1 MSSSV
6 FIESTSLSKDGDEYH
21 SSDSNLVVVYGKK
34 GISFDEK
41 GLENLM
47 EEKKISSISVIRL
60 TSPTPSMEEEEA
72 EAAKLEEL
80 LRRQELGSDEGS
92 EGEEH
97 ETNNHDGDEEKCNT
111 DAADNS
117 NDEEEDKQTNEDSD
131 NECGSSDEKQREN
144 RNKIKKKPKRRGRI
158 PNALKLKKLR
168 PKPPKRERPEIVG
181 LRIEEFYPPEDA
193 NEIIKEAL
201 KKAGL
206 SSFKRNNEE
215 YQFQLLVIKNDHC
228 YTPFTSPTQMKAK
241 LAADKLENEK
251 QASLRKTG
259 VSQSSLAKQLFTR
272 KKTANTGMP
281 LKTMSTLSTKEKYNS
296 TSAIKCKKDVKD
308 RKQVTE
314 DELDRADDDAFSADD
329 EQANNDEVVEDE
341 NEFSTSDESAET
353 DNDRDSDL
361 DFDVNNRNG
370 RKRKVKQG
378 RNSRR
383 NTGTVKSAQKSRRFH
398 NQDESD
404 ELPTKSNPTH
414 VSITYNQRL
423 KPNNTKTISDHS
435 RITVRSTPAKIMHA
449 GGTSITSTS
458 TSSGTTPINP
468 SRNDKSILG
477 NNKFIAT
484 KTIIMSS
491 ESKCVT
497 ANTTSDSKINKTE
510 DLRKLAVT
518 SQTSAVKDSTGQTKQ
533 AAAPL
538 TVAAPSKTPVLASLD
553 DGLPG
558 EILQN
563 VVELADNNKSQRGI
577 IEKQA
582 FGSSI
587 MDEEEPISVD
597 TSNIKNL
604 IPAKVSRIDSGAI
617 RSTADMTSGAALPN
631 VNTKSLMDGNK
642 FIINKTVIKP
652 SESKCLGV
660 KTVTNPSTNNIKD
673 LNKLAS
679 TSQTNISSNSSSETK
694 ESTVS
699 ATVASTSK
707 AGLLISTD
715 DGLPDDI
722 LQHVVELMEDEKSL
736 QKAVEKEIFDNVVM
750 NAEEPISVD
759 TNSIETSTSAKILH
773 AVGTSTAT
781 AETASSGASLPN
793 ANNNNKSLLNNTK
806 LIDNEIVSLSS
817 ESNCTAVSTTSNITT
832 SNPDPLDKFTTA
844 PQTTHSVNVTSQAKQ
859 SIAPV
864 TIATASKTTI
874 WSGDT
879 AVGDIDISS
888 APLLASP
895 DDDLPDDILQHV
907 VELMED
913 DKSLQEAVEKQVFGS
928 AVMDADEP
936 ITADTSN
943 IKSAPSNPPP
953 LAPISSNQTFKHNT
967 IHSSMTQASKGSPNT
982 FKSIIQMAITN
993 VPTSPMPTTPTQ
1005 RSAGLQSPKTSPL
1018 ARKEPIQIVRGN
1030 GRVITLPPIEAPTT
1044 RAKRRAQVQPY
1055 HSQGSN
1061 LNATATVIINDS
1073 SLDGSQQSNAS
1084 ASSTSTVFE
1093 KKAIDTPNRKRIS
1106 RENTTGAANQKTSRK
1121 GSAKKATSN
1130 KATKQQQAE
1139 STESEI
1145 DDDDD
1150 PNKLWCI
1157 CRQPHNNR
1165 FMICCDV
1172 CEDWFHGTCVN
1183 ITKAMGLEMEQKG
1196 IDWTCPKCIKKQ
1208 EERTQPKIT
1217 DMLTRKIMPQIQT
1230 IATPLPSNT
1239 VTSTDMSVI
1248 SSTTHTTTSAA
1259 ISTNNEEPRVS
1270 FQAIDTSKIRRL
1282 PARQFIA
1289 VKDISGGIRKSII
1302 VSSPSTNPKE
1312 VLVTSTG
1319 QHVSPLTSPLKGFI
1333 SVKQQQKTNNP
1344 LSQPQH
1350 NIRVQKIIQAIV
1362 TSATQAS
1369 GITSTV
1375 ITTAAAKEPATFCIV
1390 CKKGARANSIYC
1402 SDDCI
1407 RKHAQSALN
1416 SLMAKTQTDS
1426 PGPSGSSSLSKV
1438 SVDDKTKKKSKGL
1451 FEDLLSMADRKPKVE
1466 RVSVFERKSGRI
1478 LTGVSAP
1485 TTVNL
1490 KKWLQDNP
1498 TFEVVQPGSSQAL
1511 DIERRQKQRSLQA
1524 TSAHAISPPPLKLST
1539 MYAQKSE
1546 TSTITSELQTRPS
1559 TPQIKPSKT
1568 ISDYIKAS
1576 SSSPSPRPS
1585 TPKQLQK
1592 YPQQHSS
1599 IRPDKVVKTPEE
1611 KIAKEKPTK
1620 RPSSQ
1625 GEGSGNGNSSAN
1637 KFDSE
1642 PIRLNVRRTLKE
1654 QLVQRMHE
1662 ELKSFNENEQTNKAR
1677 RIPKLS
1683 TEEISEFAKATEIEM
1698 YNYFS
1703 RDTGTKY
1710 RAKYRSLIFNIKD
1723 RKNHTLFAKICGK
1736 LLEPKQLVRMSPE
1749 EMASQELAQW
1759 RENEA
1764 KHQLEMI
1771 KKSELDL
1778 LSCAKNY
1785 VLKTHKGE
1793 EVIEDKSAAGY
1804 TNLDLT
1810 ISVEDVVSALNPSSV
1825 SSSSIEAME
1834 ETSLTTRKE
1843 QSDID
1848 PAIVA
1853 RVESNSPLPQ
1863 SDKVKDEEKL
1873 KSSHSKEKEKD
1884 KIRERDHEKRPK
1896 SKDRHRDKS
1905 RSRKRSRS
1913 HSRSRSRSRE
1923 RAEKRHKSSHKDEKR
1938 DREERGR
1945 DRFIK
1950 DRFRDYAERESHGDN
1965 HEKKIYS
1972 DKKTG
1977 SNVRSVSSS
1986 TTNKDRHR
1994 EIASNSSSLSIVST
2008 SKKQPSTQ
2016 SHQPNVTK
2024 SLGAF
2029 SLIDQILESTK
2040 TVEEAAN
2047 LISDKERDNNS
2058 KSSSNP
2064 LPIQS
2069 ITSSSVD
2076 SSQKNQPT
2084 KTSNSLTTE
2093 SDQEPTS
2100 TVSIPTPPHDPY
2112 VRFNAADS
2120 PTFQGNIM
2128 RYNTNLWSGNLNM
2141 IDVASFQIILQ
2152 PILGNCTNLSKV
2164 MPNELDVVGRISP
2177 DTVWDYI
2184 SKIKKSPNKEIVI
2197 IRLIPANESE
2207 TSAYTILYQ
2216 YLENRNRLGVIKTT
2230 SSQLKD
2236 FYIYPLGA
2244 GKYMPS
2250 VLRPVEHVEFYED
2263 PCRPDILVGII
2274 IRVVGKRVQQIVVA
2288 PSTSVVS
2295 KAVPRSN
2302 ERETD
2307 SFTPPGSPKF
2317 AKKRRQST
2325 APKVDD
2331 IDVDAIIKAP
2341 IVAKTQKATS
2351 LLSSSSAAVN
2361 DADEP
2366 YSPGGSSDDDDLPLM
2381 PNVKLSASNNGGGE
2395 IAQSSSDDDL
2405 KRKMDEINRQ
2415 IAAQEMEIAGLL
2427 TGEPT
2432 ATTSNVL
2439 ANISIPSNLS
2449 QILAS
2454 INIKPALTAGE
2465 PQPPPPPL
2473 IGSLIK
2479 SKAHIST
2486 DTAVGIEEYN
2496 PNEASN
2502 KNVEPNDKTIATT
2515 TGSKSS
2521 RLAQLSEAELL
2532 SMVPDDIIIE
2542 KTPAPESYD
2551 SEPPPPGV

>member
-1 MSSSV
+1 MSSSM
-6 FIESTSLSKDGDEYH
+6 FIESSALSKDVDDYH
-21 SSDSNLVVVYGKK
+21 SADSNLVVVYGKK
-34 GISFDEK
+34 GISFDER

-60 TSPTPSMEEEEA
+60 TSPTPSMENEEA
-72 EAAKLEEL
+72 EAAKLEEM

-92 EGEEH
+92 EGEEN
-97 ETNNHDGDEEKCNT
+97 EGNNHDADEDKCNS
-111 DAADNS
+111 DVAENS
-117 NDEEEDKQTNEDSD
+117 NDEEEDKQTNEESD
-131 NECGSSDEKQREN
+131 NEGGSSDEKQREN
-144 RNKIKKKPKRRGRI
+144 KNKVKKKPKRRGRI

-181 LRIEEFYPPEDA
+181 LRVEEFYPPEDA
-193 NEIIKEAL
+193 SEIIKEAL

-259 VSQSSLAKQLFTR
+259 GPQSSAAKQLLTR
-272 KKTANTGMP
+272 KKTANNGMSF
-281 LKTMSTLSTKEKYNS
+281 KTLSAISTKEKLNS
-296 TSAIKCKKDVKD
+296 TSAIKSKKDLKD

-314 DELDRADDDAFSADD
+314 DDFDRTEDGALSSDD
-329 EQANNDEVVEDE
+329 EQANNDEVIDDE
-341 NEFSTSDESAET
+341 NEFTTSDESAET

-370 RKRKVKQG
+370 RKRKVKPG
-378 RNSRR
+378 RNSKR
-383 NTGTVKSAQKSRRFH
+383 NASVVKSAQKHRRFH
-398 NQDESD
+398 NQDDPE
-404 ELPTKSNPTH
+404 ELPAKSNPTH
-414 VSITYNQRL
+414 VSIVPNLRL
-423 KPNNTKTISDHS
+423 KPNNSRTISDHS
-435 RITVRSTPAKIMHA
+435 RITIRSTATKITH
-449 GGTSITSTS
+449 
-458 TSSGTTPINP
+458 SSGAAASATAASSATMP
-468 SRNDKSILG
+468 SNVSSNDNSLLDG
-477 NNKFIAT
+477 NKLNANKT
-484 KTIIMSS
+484 VTLSS
-491 ESKCVT
+491 EGNCTTSNAT
-497 ANTTSDSKINKTE
+497 ANTSANNTNA
-510 DLRKLAVT
+510 LRKSTNNPQKIINT
-518 SQTSAVKDSTGQTKQ
+518 SNNQIKEST
-533 AAAPL
+533 APL
-538 TVAAPSKTPVLASLD
+538 AAPSKTPLLASSEDALPD
-553 DGLPG
+553 D
-558 EILQN
+558 ILQHVAKLAEDSKSIQD
-563 VVELADNNKSQRGI
+563 VVE
-577 IEKQA
+577 KQVSGRA
-582 FGSSI
+582 TVGA
-587 MDEEEPISVD
+587 EEPISVNA
-597 TSNIKNL
+597 SNIKSSL
-604 IPAKVSRIDSGAI
+604 PEEVLQREVAPITTT
-617 RSTADMTSGAALPN
+617 TATTSGTALPN
-631 VNTKSLMDGNK
+631 ADNKSLLDDNKFVGNK
-642 FIINKTVIKP
+642 TAIMP
-652 SESKCLGV
+652 SESKRV
-660 KTVTNPSTNNIKD
+660 ATNTITSSNANNDRDLLELATTSQPSTSTNTAEQTKQTD
-673 LNKLAS
+673 LVAVAVAAKSPLL
-679 TSQTNISSNSSSETK
+679 TSP
-694 ESTVS
+694 
-699 ATVASTSK
+699 
-707 AGLLISTD
+707 D

-722 LQHVVELMEDEKSL
+722 LQHVVELMEDDKSL
-736 QKAVEKEIFDNVVM
+736 QEAVEKQVFDNAVM
-750 NAEEPISVD
+750 DTEETISVN
-759 TNSIETSTSAKILH
+759 TNNIKSSTPAKILH
-773 AVGTSTAT
+773 ADGVTAATT
-781 AETASSGASLPN
+781 AVTVSAASLPN
-793 ANNNNKSLLNNTK
+793 ANICSKSLLSNNKFITSQ
-806 LIDNEIVSLSS
+806 IVTLSS
-817 ESNCTAVSTTSNITT
+817 ELNCATIN
-832 SNPDPLDKFTTA
+832 TTA
-844 PQTTHSVNVTSQAKQ
+844 NTTASNEDSSHILTLTPQTTPNVSFISQTKRPV
-859 SIAPV
+859 SPV
-864 TIATASKTTI
+864 TVTPATKTTM

-879 AVGDIDISS
+879 TVGDIDISS

-928 AVMDADEP
+928 AVMDVEESISAD
-936 ITADTSN
+936 ISN
-943 IKSAPSNPPP
+943 IKTPVSNPPP
-953 LAPISSNQTFKHNT
+953 LAPISSNQSFKHNNA
-967 IHSSMTQASKGSPNT
+967 IHSSMTQASKGTPNT

-993 VPTSPMPTTPTQ
+993 VPTSSMPTTPTQ
-1005 RSAGLQSPKTSPL
+1005 RSAALQSPKSSPL

-1030 GRVITLPPIEAPTT
+1030 GRVITLPPIEAPNT
-1044 RAKRRAQVQPY
+1044 RAKRRAQTQPY
-1055 HSQGSN
+1055 QSQGSN
-1061 LNATATVIINDS
+1061 LNATTTVIINDS

-1093 KKAIDTPNRKRIS
+1093 KKALDTQNRKRIS
-1106 RENTTGAANQKTSRK
+1106 KENTIGANQRASRK
-1121 GSAKKATSN
+1121 GSAKKATGN
-1130 KATKQQQAE
+1130 KANKQQAD

-1208 EERTQPKIT
+1208 EERVQPKIT
-1217 DMLTRKIMPQIQT
+1217 DMLSKKVIPQIQT
-1230 IATPLPSNT
+1230 VATPLPST

-1248 SSTTHTTTSAA
+1248 CSTINTAPSTTFSAN
-1259 ISTNNEEPRVS
+1259 IGEPKVS
-1270 FQAIDTSKIRRL
+1270 FQAIDTSKIKRL

-1289 VKDISGGIRKSII
+1289 VKDLSGGIRKSII
-1302 VSSPSTNPKE
+1302 VSSPATNPKE
-1312 VLVTSTG
+1312 VLVTSSG

-1333 SVKQQQKTNNP
+1333 SVKQQPKSNNP
-1344 LSQPQH
+1344 LPQPQQH

-1362 TSATQAS
+1362 TSATQ
-1369 GITSTV
+1369 STRISNTIV
-1375 ITTAAAKEPATFCIV
+1375 TTAPRKQPTTFCIV
-1390 CKKGARANSIYC
+1390 CKRAARANSIYC

-1416 SLMAKTQTDS
+1416 TLTAKTQAEP
-1426 PGPSGSSSLSKV
+1426 PGPSGSSNSSKQ
-1438 SVDDKTKKKSKGL
+1438 SADDKTKKKSKGL

-1485 TTVNL
+1485 TTLNL

-1511 DIERRQKQRSLQA
+1511 DIEKRQKQRSLQT
-1524 TSAHAISPPPLKLST
+1524 TSAHTISPPPLKLST
-1539 MYAQKSE
+1539 MYAQKPD

-1559 TPQIKPSKT
+1559 TPQVKSLKT

-1592 YPQQHSS
+1592 YPQHPS
-1599 IRPDKVVKTPEE
+1599 IRPDKIIKTPED
-1611 KIAKEKPTK
+1611 KVAKEKPAK

-1625 GEGSGNGNSSAN
+1625 GETSSNASMSSS
-1637 KFDSE
+1637 KLDSE

-1654 QLVQRMHE
+1654 QLLQRMHE
-1662 ELKSFNENEQTNKAR
+1662 ELKAFSDNEQTNKTR

-1683 TEEISEFAKATEIEM
+1683 TEEINEFAKATEIEM

-1703 RDTGTKY
+1703 RDTGNKY

-1723 RKNHTLFAKICGK
+1723 RKNQTLFAKICGK

-1810 ISVEDVVSALNPSSV
+1810 IPVEDVVSALTQSSV
-1825 SSSSIEAME
+1825 SSSIEAIE
-1834 ETSLTTRKE
+1834 EASPSAVRKE
-1843 QSDID
+1843 QSEVDSSLATRI
-1848 PAIVA
+1848 
-1853 RVESNSPLPQ
+1853 ESNSPLLQ
-1863 SDKVKDEEKL
+1863 FDKVKVDEKL
-1873 KSSHSKEKEKD
+1873 KPSTHSKEKEKEKE

-1923 RAEKRHKSSHKDEKR
+1923 REKRHKSSHKDERR

-1950 DRFRDYAERESHGDN
+1950 DRFRDHTERDSYGDN
-1965 HEKKIYS
+1965 HDKRVSS
-1972 DKKTG
+1972 DK
-1977 SNVRSVSSS
+1977 RSSSTIRPVSSS
-1986 TTNKDRHR
+1986 TTNKDRYR
-1994 EIASNSSSLSIVST
+1994 DIAANSSSTAIVST
-2008 SKKQPSTQ
+2008 SKKQTPTQ
-2016 SHQPNVTK
+2016 IYQPTYANVTK
-2024 SLGAF
+2024 PLGGF

-2047 LISDKERDNNS
+2047 LISDKERENNS
-2058 KSSSNP
+2058 KSSATS
-2064 LPIQS
+2064 LPGPS
-2069 ITSSSVD
+2069 ITSSNMD
-2076 SSQKNQPT
+2076 SFQKSQLAKL
-2084 KTSNSLTTE
+2084 SSSLTNE

-2112 VRFNAADS
+2112 IRFNAADS
-2120 PTFQGNIM
+2120 PNFQGNIM

-2152 PILGNCTNLSKV
+2152 PILGNCTNLSKI

-2184 SKIKKSPNKEIVI
+2184 SKIKKSPNKEIII

-2263 PCRPDILVGII
+2263 PCRPDILVGVI
-2274 IRVVGKRVQQIVVA
+2274 IRVVGKRIQQVAVA
-2288 PSTSVVS
+2288 PSTSTTN
-2295 KAVPRSN
+2295 KIAPRSN
-2302 ERETD
+2302 EREPD
-2307 SFTPPGSPKF
+2307 SFTPPGSPKYV
-2317 AKKRRQST
+2317 KKRRQST
-2325 APKVDD
+2325 VQKVDD
-2331 IDVDAIIKAP
+2331 IDIDAIIKAP
-2341 IVAKTQKATS
+2341 IVAKTQKA
-2351 LLSSSSAAVN
+2351 AN

-2366 YSPGGSSDDDDLPLM
+2366 YSPGGSSDDDDVPLM
-2381 PNVKLSASNNGGGE
+2381 PVKLPTANAGE
-2395 IAQSSSDDDL
+2395 IAPSSSDDDL

-2432 ATTSNVL
+2432 AFAATSATSNVL

-2454 INIKPALTAGE
+2454 INIKPAVAAGE

-2479 SKAHIST
+2479 SKTVASAE
-2486 DTAVGIEEYN
+2486 DVGIEEYN
-2496 PNEASN
+2496 PTETLN
-2502 KNVEPNDKTIATT
+2502 KNVEPNDKPTAANVS
-2515 TGSKSS
+2515 SKSS

-2551 SEPPPPGV
+2551 EEPPPPGV

>member
-1 MSSSV
+1 MSSSM
-6 FIESTSLSKDGDEYH
+6 FIESSSLSKDVDDFH
-21 SSDSNLVVVYGKK
+21 SADSNLVVVYGKK

-60 TSPTPSMEEEEA
+60 TSPTPSMENEEA
-72 EAAKLEEL
+72 EAAKLEEM

-92 EGEEH
+92 EGEEN
-97 ETNNHDGDEEKCNT
+97 EGNNHDADEEKCNS
-111 DAADNS
+111 DVVDNS
-117 NDEEEDKQTNEDSD
+117 NDEEEDKQTNEESD
-131 NECGSSDEKQREN
+131 NEGGSSDEKQREN
-144 RNKIKKKPKRRGRI
+144 KNKVKKKPKRRGRI

-181 LRIEEFYPPEDA
+181 LRVEEFYPPEDA
-193 NEIIKEAL
+193 SEIIKEAL

-259 VSQSSLAKQLFTR
+259 APQSSAAKQLLTR
-272 KKTANTGMP
+272 KKIANSGMP
-281 LKTMSTLSTKEKYNS
+281 FKTLSAISTKEKLNS
-296 TSAIKCKKDVKD
+296 TSAIKSKKDLKD
-308 RKQVTE
+308 RKPIAEDDLDRTE
-314 DELDRADDDAFSADD
+314 DGAFSSDD
-329 EQANNDEVVEDE
+329 EQANNDEVIDDE
-341 NEFSTSDESAET
+341 NEFTTSDESAET

-370 RKRKVKQG
+370 RKRKVKPG
-378 RNSRR
+378 RNSKR
-383 NTGTVKSAQKSRRFH
+383 NAGVVKAIQKHRRFH
-398 NQDESD
+398 NQDEPE
-404 ELPTKSNPTH
+404 ELPAKSNPTH
-414 VSITYNQRL
+414 VSIVPNLRL
-423 KPNNTKTISDHS
+423 KPHNSKTISDYS
-435 RITVRSTPAKIMHA
+435 RITVRSTAAKVTHS
-449 GGTSITSTS
+449 GGAATTTTTASRATISSNVSSTDKSLLDNNKLIANKTVTLSSEGHCTTSNNTTKTSTNDPNAVHKS
-458 TSSGTTPINP
+458 TSNPQKIINT
-468 SRNDKSILG
+468 S
-477 NNKFIAT
+477 NN
-484 KTIIMSS
+484 
-491 ESKCVT
+491 
-497 ANTTSDSKINKTE
+497 
-510 DLRKLAVT
+510 
-518 SQTSAVKDSTGQTKQ
+518 QTKESV
-533 AAAPL
+533 APL
-538 TVAAPSKTPVLASLD
+538 TVAAPIKTPLLASSD
-553 DGLPG
+553 DALPDD
-558 EILQN
+558 ILQH
-563 VVELADNNKSQRGI
+563 VAELAEDSKSIQDV
-577 IEKQA
+577 IEKEVS
-582 FGSSI
+582 GSAAI
-587 MDEEEPISVD
+587 DAEEPISVGAN
-597 TSNIKNL
+597 NIKSSL
-604 IPAKVSRIDSGAI
+604 PEEVLQHEVASVTT
-617 RSTADMTSGAALPN
+617 TAATTGDQVALPN
-631 VNTKSLMDGNK
+631 ADNKSLLDDNK
-642 FIINKTVIKP
+642 FVGNKTVIMP
-652 SESKCLGV
+652 SEPKR
-660 KTVTNPSTNNIKD
+660 VTANSITSLNVNNGKDLLELATTSQPSISTN
-673 LNKLAS
+673 
-679 TSQTNISSNSSSETK
+679 TTEQTKQTTDMAAVAVAAKSPLLSSP
-694 ESTVS
+694 
-699 ATVASTSK
+699 
-707 AGLLISTD
+707 D

-722 LQHVVELMEDEKSL
+722 LQHVVELMEDDKSL
-736 QKAVEKEIFDNVVM
+736 QEAVEKQVFDNAVM
-750 NAEEPISVD
+750 DTEETISVD
-759 TNSIETSTSAKILH
+759 TNNIKSSTPAKILH
-773 AVGTSTAT
+773 ADGVPAT
-781 AETASSGASLPN
+781 TIAADVSAASLPN
-793 ANNNNKSLLNNTK
+793 ANISNKSLLNDNKFIT
-806 LIDNEIVSLSS
+806 NEIVTLSS
-817 ESNCTAVSTTSNITT
+817 ELNCATMN
-832 SNPDPLDKFTTA
+832 TTA
-844 PQTTHSVNVTSQAKQ
+844 NTTASNEDSLHKLTLTPQTTPNVSFISQTKR
-859 SIAPV
+859 SLSPV
-864 TIATASKTTI
+864 TVPAASKTTM

-879 AVGDIDISS
+879 TVGDIDISS

-928 AVMDADEP
+928 AVIDVEESISAD
-936 ITADTSN
+936 ISN
-943 IKSAPSNPPP
+943 SKTPVSNPPP
-953 LAPISSNQTFKHNT
+953 LAPISSNQSFKHNNA
-967 IHSSMTQASKGSPNT
+967 IHSSLTQASKGTPNT

-993 VPTSPMPTTPTQ
+993 VPSSSMPTTPTQ
-1005 RSAGLQSPKTSPL
+1005 RSAALQSPKSSPL

-1030 GRVITLPPIEAPTT
+1030 GRVITLPPIEAPNT
-1044 RAKRRAQVQPY
+1044 RAKRRAQTQPY
-1055 HSQGSN
+1055 QSQGSN
-1061 LNATATVIINDS
+1061 LNATTTVIINDS

-1093 KKAIDTPNRKRIS
+1093 KKAFDTPNRKRIS
-1106 RENTTGAANQKTSRK
+1106 KEYTIGGNQRASRK
-1121 GSAKKATSN
+1121 ASAKKATGN
-1130 KATKQQQAE
+1130 KANKQQAD

-1208 EERTQPKIT
+1208 EERVQPKIT
-1217 DMLTRKIMPQIQT
+1217 DMLSKKVIPQIQT
-1230 IATPLPSNT
+1230 VATPLPTST

-1248 SSTTHTTTSAA
+1248 CSTINTAPSTTFSAN
-1259 ISTNNEEPRVS
+1259 IGEPRVS
-1270 FQAIDTSKIRRL
+1270 FQTIDTSKIKRL

-1289 VKDISGGIRKSII
+1289 VKDLSGGIRKSII
-1302 VSSPSTNPKE
+1302 VSSPTTNPKE
-1312 VLVTSTG
+1312 VLVTSSG

-1333 SVKQQQKTNNP
+1333 SVKQQPKSNNP
-1344 LSQPQH
+1344 LPQPQH

-1362 TSATQAS
+1362 TSATQ
-1369 GITSTV
+1369 STRISNTIV
-1375 ITTAAAKEPATFCIV
+1375 TTAPRKQPTTFCIV
-1390 CKKGARANSIYC
+1390 CKRAARANSIYC

-1416 SLMAKTQTDS
+1416 TLTAKTQTEP
-1426 PGPSGSSSLSKV
+1426 PGPSGSSSSSKQ
-1438 SVDDKTKKKSKGL
+1438 SADDKTKKKSKGL

-1485 TTVNL
+1485 TTLNL

-1511 DIERRQKQRSLQA
+1511 DIEKRQKQRSLQT
-1524 TSAHAISPPPLKLST
+1524 TSAHTISPPPLKLST
-1539 MYAQKSE
+1539 MYAQKPD
-1546 TSTITSELQTRPS
+1546 TSTVTSELQARPS
-1559 TPQIKPSKT
+1559 TPQVKSLKT

-1592 YPQQHSS
+1592 YPQHPS
-1599 IRPDKVVKTPEE
+1599 IRGDKIIKTPED
-1611 KIAKEKPTK
+1611 KLAKEKPAK

-1625 GEGSGNGNSSAN
+1625 GDGSSNASISSS
-1637 KFDSE
+1637 KLDSE

-1654 QLVQRMHE
+1654 QLLQRMHE
-1662 ELKSFNENEQTNKAR
+1662 ELKAFSDNEQTNKSR
-1677 RIPKLS
+1677 RMPKLS
-1683 TEEISEFAKATEIEM
+1683 TEEINEFAKATEIEM

-1703 RDTGTKY
+1703 RDTGNKY

-1723 RKNHTLFAKICGK
+1723 RKNQTLFAKICGK

-1810 ISVEDVVSALNPSSV
+1810 IPVEDVVSALTQSSV
-1825 SSSSIEAME
+1825 SSSIEAIE
-1834 ETSLTTRKE
+1834 EASPPAVRKE
-1843 QSDID
+1843 QSEVDSSLATGI
-1848 PAIVA
+1848 
-1853 RVESNSPLPQ
+1853 ESNSPLLQ
-1863 SDKVKDEEKL
+1863 FDKVKVDEKL
-1873 KSSHSKEKEKD
+1873 KPSTHNKEKEKD

-1913 HSRSRSRSRE
+1913 HSRSRSRSRD
-1923 RAEKRHKSSHKDEKR
+1923 REKRHKSSHKDERR

-1950 DRFRDYAERESHGDN
+1950 DRFRDHTERDSHCDN
-1965 HEKKIYS
+1965 HDKRISS
-1972 DKKTG
+1972 DKKSSST
-1977 SNVRSVSSS
+1977 VRPVSSS
-1986 TTNKDRHR
+1986 TTSKDRYR
-1994 EIASNSSSLSIVST
+1994 EIATNSSSTAIVST
-2008 SKKQPSTQ
+2008 SKKQAPTQ
-2016 SHQPNVTK
+2016 SYQPTYANVTK
-2024 SLGAF
+2024 PMGGF

-2047 LISDKERDNNS
+2047 LISDKERENNS
-2058 KSSSNP
+2058 KSSTSS
-2064 LPIQS
+2064 LPCQP
-2069 ITSSSVD
+2069 ITSSNVD
-2076 SSQKNQPT
+2076 SFQKNQLT
-2084 KTSNSLTTE
+2084 KSSNSLATE

-2112 VRFNAADS
+2112 IRFNAADS
-2120 PTFQGNIM
+2120 PNFQGNIM

-2152 PILGNCTNLSKV
+2152 PILGNCTNLSKI

-2184 SKIKKSPNKEIVI
+2184 SKIKKSPNKEIII

-2274 IRVVGKRVQQIVVA
+2274 IRVVGKRIQQIAVA
-2288 PSTSVVS
+2288 PSTSMTNKV
-2295 KAVPRSN
+2295 APRSN
-2302 ERETD
+2302 EREAD
-2307 SFTPPGSPKF
+2307 SFTPPGSPKYV
-2317 AKKRRQST
+2317 KKRRQST
-2325 APKVDD
+2325 VQKADD
-2331 IDVDAIIKAP
+2331 IDIDAIIKAP
-2341 IVAKTQKATS
+2341 IVAKTQK
-2351 LLSSSSAAVN
+2351 AAVN

-2366 YSPGGSSDDDDLPLM
+2366 YSPGGSSDDDDMPLM
-2381 PNVKLSASNNGGGE
+2381 PVKLPTANPGE
-2395 IAQSSSDDDL
+2395 IAPSSSDDDL

-2432 ATTSNVL
+2432 AFAATSATSNVL
-2439 ANISIPSNLS
+2439 AKISIPSNLS

-2454 INIKPALTAGE
+2454 INIKPAVAAGE

-2479 SKAHIST
+2479 SKTLVSAE
-2486 DTAVGIEEYN
+2486 AVGIEEYN
-2496 PNEASN
+2496 PTETLN
-2502 KNVEPNDKTIATT
+2502 KNDEPNDKPTATT
-2515 TGSKSS
+2515 VSSKSS

-2551 SEPPPPGV
+2551 EEPPPPGV